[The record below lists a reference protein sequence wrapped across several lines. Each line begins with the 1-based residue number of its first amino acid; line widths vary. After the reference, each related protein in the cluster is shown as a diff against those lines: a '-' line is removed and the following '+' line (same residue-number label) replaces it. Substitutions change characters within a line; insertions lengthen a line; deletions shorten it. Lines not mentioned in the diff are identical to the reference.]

1 MFLNRGHR
9 AIQVAATA
17 SLLVGVCAMGAKA
30 GEPDHAF
37 AAIAPSSD
45 EWQALD
51 HCAAYGPDF
60 TSVEGSDAC
69 VRIGGRVHVEF
80 SFRRAPYRADAGYAN
95 SRAAVMRSDGATE
108 PENDGLEGLEQ
119 GHLRVHGVDTSG
131 QADPFR

>member
-1 MFLNRGHR
+1 MFLNCGHK
-9 AIQVAATA
+9 ALLATATA
-17 SLLVGVCAMGAKA
+17 SLFVGVCAMSARA
-30 GEPDHAF
+30 GEPGHAF
-37 AAIAPSSD
+37 VAVAPAFD

-69 VRIGGRVHVEF
+69 VRIGGRIHVEF
-80 SFRRAPYRADAGYAN
+80 SFRRAPYPADAGYAN
-95 SRAAVMRSDGATE
+95 SRAAVMRSDGAAE

-119 GHLRVHGVDTSG
+119 GHLHVHGVDTSG